1 MALMQITIIPL
12 GTASV
17 SVGDHV
23 AAVQRLLTEKGVP
36 HQLNDMGTL
45 IEGEPAALLQ
55 LAAAI
60 HELPFQ
66 HGCQRIVTQIVL
78 DDRRDKQIAIG
89 DKTAAVKQRLAGDN
103 SILNQDGNATAK
115 RATTRQH
122 TEYGEEQRSTADTI
136 NA

>member
-23 AAVQRLLTEKGVP
+23 AAVQRLLAAKGVP

-45 IEGEPAALLQ
+45 IEGDPAELLR
-55 LAAAI
+55 LAGTI

-66 HGCQRIVTQIVL
+66 HGCRRVVTQISL
-78 DDRRDKQIAIG
+78 DDRRDKKIAIG
-89 DKTAAVKQRLAGDN
+89 DKTAAVKQRLV
-103 SILNQDGNATAK
+103 
-115 RATTRQH
+115 TR
-122 TEYGEEQRSTADTI
+122 
-136 NA
+136 

>member
-23 AAVQRLLTEKGVP
+23 AAVQRLLVREGVP

-45 IEGEPAALLQ
+45 LEGEPADLLH

-66 HGCQRIVTQIVL
+66 HGCQRVVTQISL
-78 DDRRDKQIAIG
+78 DDRRDKKVAIG
-89 DKTAAVKQRLAGDN
+89 DKTAAVNQRLA
-103 SILNQDGNATAK
+103 
-115 RATTRQH
+115 TR
-122 TEYGEEQRSTADTI
+122 
-136 NA
+136 